1 MELHRQNAPSFSPDK
16 LGQAVITLCNS
27 VLYFPEMKRYSF
39 CFILISIHF
48 LCSAQQDT
56 LVHKLTGFQAHYG
69 FIIPHSEA
77 IENVSNSNPYGFEI
91 NLMRIN
97 TSFKSWSVFSSF
109 WFSGIQAAYINFQ
122 NPEVLG
128 SAFLLTGFAEPVI
141 FNSGKFLFTLRGG
154 AGLSYH
160 TEIYD
165 ETENPDNKFFCTRI
179 SFPVYVA
186 ARIRYRINSKTLIT
200 LSGFYNH
207 ISNGG
212 IKQPNYGMNFPT
224 LALGVEHTRNPFI
237 IRKPSGYSFV
247 NDPAGW
253 YYRIQII
260 SSYKVV
266 DETET
271 YPEKGVLVT
280 GLNTSAFRRL
290 GHHYA
295 LGFGAE
301 YVNDRALKEVIYREG
316 SDVDNKRAALTAG
329 QDFHFGKVVFYQ
341 HFGFYVYSP
350 YEAEDPVYQMYGLG
364 IRLHKRIMAGVFI
377 KAHRHIADFMGL
389 SLSFLPGKI
398 E

>member
-1 MELHRQNAPSFSPDK
+1 MKQFPDPWAVDFNPKPVWNYTQGLIAQSMLQLWTVSQQKAYYNNAEKYALH
-16 LGQAVITLCNS
+16 
-27 VLYFPEMKRYSF
+27 
-39 CFILISIHF
+39 FIDS
-48 LCSAQQDT
+48 
-56 LVHKLTGFQAHYG
+56 TG
-69 FIIPHSEA
+69 A
-77 IENVSNSNPYGFEI
+77 IKGYNREDYNIDV
-91 NLMRIN
+91 
-97 TSFKSWSVFSSF
+97 V
-109 WFSGIQAAYINFQ
+109 
-122 NPEVLG
+122 
-128 SAFLLTGFAEPVI
+128 
-141 FNSGKFLFTLRGG
+141 NSGKFLFTLRGG

-364 IRLHKRIMAGVFI
+364 IRLHQRIMTGVFI